1 MEIIESGFS
10 ILMFA
15 ELTSACS
22 HNNQISVV
30 IEPGPSLVHAGMRTA
45 LAELDSLQD
54 LAILGLDGCRLTIPF
69 D

>member
-1 MEIIESGFS
+1 MGSKRHMH
-10 ILMFA
+10 LYW
-15 ELTSACS
+15 LYYR

-30 IEPGPSLVHAGMRTA
+30 IEPDPSLVHAGMRTA

-54 LAILGLDGCRLTIPF
+54 LAILGLDGCRLTVPF